1 MIGFF
6 MYLSDSST
14 FLQRINKQK
23 LKSPE
28 NGILTSSLGDMSG
41 RQWRRNIPW
50 LCVDYDLH
58 LRASPKHPYLYVM
71 NPFLITKM
79 VTPSGKP
86 SPVYSTCPL
95 LSGITSLENFAHQMV
110 ILCPSG
116 TASSLRAWTPSGWPL
131 VTNTLANEFS
141 FLSLQFPHI

>member
-6 MYLSDSST
+6 MCLSDSST
-14 FLQRINKQK
+14 FLQTINKQK

-79 VTPSGKP
+79 SHPFWKAFSSV
-86 SPVYSTCPL
+86 L
-95 LSGITSLENFAHQMV
+95 HLSSALWHTFPRE
-110 ILCPSG
+110 LCPPDG
-116 TASSLRAWTPSGWPL
+116 NSLSLKQAPWGHGHPL
-131 VTNTLANEFS
+131 VDLWVTNTLANEFS
-141 FLSLQFPHI
+141 FLSLQFPHV

>member
-41 RQWRRNIPW
+41 RQWQRNIPW

-79 VTPSGKP
+79 SHPYWKAFPS
-86 SPVYSTCPL
+86 VL
-95 LSGITSLENFAHQMV
+95 HLSSALWRNFPRE
-110 ILCPSG
+110 LCPPDGNS
-116 TASSLRAWTPSGWPL
+116 
-131 VTNTLANEFS
+131 
-141 FLSLQFPHI
+141 LSLWYSKLLEGMDTLRLTFGH